1 MTRLSAERRA
11 LLMTELR
18 ERERFTIKAIARRN
32 GVSRQTLARLRAE
45 MLQQGSLAT
54 DMSQNDSV
62 VKMTQAA
69 H

>member
-1 MTRLSAERRA
+1 MARLSAELRA

-18 ERERFTIKAIARRN
+18 ARERFTIKAIARRN

-45 MLQQGSLAT
+45 MLQQGSLAA
-54 DMSQNDSV
+54 DVSQSDPV
-62 VKMTQAA
+62 VKMTQGA